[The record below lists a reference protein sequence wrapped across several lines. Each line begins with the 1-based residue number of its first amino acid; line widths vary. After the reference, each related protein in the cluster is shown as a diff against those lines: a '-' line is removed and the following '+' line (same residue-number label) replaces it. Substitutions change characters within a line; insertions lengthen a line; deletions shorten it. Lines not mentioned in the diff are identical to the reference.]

1 MSGVE
6 SVTQEKIITLK
17 IANISLKILHIWYI
31 WKQFYKWEWHP
42 NLSL

>member
-17 IANISLKILHIWYI
+17 IAKMFF
-31 WKQFYKWEWHP
+31 K
-42 NLSL
+42 NL